1 MPEGGETEEIKYRSK
16 SARSNQGRM
25 IEEGRSVVD
34 NGATPHYKPPDE
46 DRYDHQNMLS
56 IIFFSKKN
64 PTMQC
69 IVKKRKIIDN
79 TDPLLDHG
87 STALCGW

>member
-46 DRYDHQNMLS
+46 DRYDHHNMLS
-56 IIFFSKKN
+56 ISFFFKKN
-64 PTMQC
+64 PTLERNA
-69 IVKKRKIIDN
+69 KLLIIQ
-79 TDPLLDHG
+79 T
-87 STALCGW
+87 

>member
-56 IIFFSKKN
+56 IFFLKKT
-64 PTMQC
+64 PTLERNA
-69 IVKKRKIIDN
+69 KLLIIQIYN
-79 TDPLLDHG
+79 
-87 STALCGW
+87 

>member
-46 DRYDHQNMLS
+46 DRYDHQTMLS
-56 IIFFSKKN
+56 ISFFFQKKSN
-64 PTMQC
+64 AR
-69 IVKKRKIIDN
+69 KKR
-79 TDPLLDHG
+79 
-87 STALCGW
+87 

>member
-1 MPEGGETEEIKYRSK
+1 MPEGGETEEVKYRSK

-56 IIFFSKKN
+56 IISFSKKSN
-64 PTMQC
+64 NAMHCQETL
-69 IVKKRKIIDN
+69 N
-79 TDPLLDHG
+79 Y
-87 STALCGW
+87 